1 MINRRLRRIILLVC
15 IDIVLLLLTDDLNFR
30 GIETDALIQVVIGLI
45 ATQLKNDSN
54 KDESKKEDET

>member
-54 KDESKKEDET
+54 KDENKKEDET